1 MTSAFTVLFEEFDE
15 ELAAIK
21 ILVDASADPKLGRP
35 KARVAGANAATLL
48 LAATFEEYV
57 RELAR
62 AFARA
67 VVESCSSHE
76 KLPPRLASV
85 AWRRTMEAL
94 ARVRL
99 HPTEEGFSR
108 DNVFSE
114 ALARFTVTYEF
125 CRGDLSQ
132 DIYQDLI
139 HNENNMRP
147 QEINSLF
154 NISGLRDVCL
164 LASGDVAFMSLLG
177 EVEPGKAHGQLLER
191 LEEYFERR
199 NQVAHAINAT
209 RSSGPE
215 QISTDIELL
224 RSFGHALCAVLEQ
237 QASSAS
243 GTFED
248 GKGDTV

>member
-1 MTSAFTVLFEEFDE
+1 
-15 ELAAIK
+15 
-21 ILVDASADPKLGRP
+21 
-35 KARVAGANAATLL
+35 
-48 LAATFEEYV
+48 
-57 RELAR
+57 
-62 AFARA
+62 
-67 VVESCSSHE
+67 
-76 KLPPRLASV
+76 
-85 AWRRTMEAL
+85 MEAL

-99 HPTEEGFSR
+99 NATEEGFSR
-108 DNVFSE
+108 DNVFAE

-164 LASGDVAFMSLLG
+164 LASADGEFMGLLG
-177 EVEPGKAHGQLLER
+177 EVEPGKAHGQLVQR

-199 NQVAHAINAT
+199 NQVAHAINAM
-209 RSSGPE
+209 RSSSPE
-215 QISTDIELL
+215 QISTDIALL
-224 RSFGHALCAVLEQ
+224 RSFGNALCAVLEH

-243 GTFED
+243 GTGED
-248 GKGDTV
+248 GKGDAA